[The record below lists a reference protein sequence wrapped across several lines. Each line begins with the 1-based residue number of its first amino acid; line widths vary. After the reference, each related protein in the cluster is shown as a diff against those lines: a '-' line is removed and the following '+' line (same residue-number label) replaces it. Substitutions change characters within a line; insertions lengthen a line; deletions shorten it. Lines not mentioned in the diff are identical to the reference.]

1 MKTTGEKTGILIL
14 AVIIIMAVSCKR
26 EKFPGSGDILIKWE
40 VISNTYNKDQTA
52 VKAEFTIENRSQTV
66 LNDQN
71 WTLYFNQSPRYVL
84 NSGASS
90 GAQVELI
97 NGDWYRIFP
106 EEGFELQ
113 PGEKFSITYESRY
126 WWIKESDAPHGLYF
140 VFINSRGKEKIVT
153 VNNFTIV
160 PFERTEQLSRHFRDE
175 TPVPTPEVLFHQNKN
190 LNELHRSFIP
200 PIIPTPVY
208 YIATSEMA
216 DFNDDFTIYYNP
228 VLQSEALHL
237 QNRIKVIFGWDIN
250 AIQGYSDD
258 DFSINL
264 IVENFSVNGKSEN
277 AYRLEVNEFGNVY
290 IRGTDPTGVFYG
302 IQSLLALLPL
312 EAFSN
317 GDINNTGLPVVW
329 IEDAPRFGY
338 RGVHV
343 DVSRNFFPK
352 ESIQKMIDILA
363 FYKINT
369 LHMHLTDD
377 EGWRLEIKALPEL
390 TEVGGQRGHTTKD
403 AAALHPAFGSGPFP
417 YADGKFGSGF
427 YTQEDFMKILQY
439 AHNRHIRVIAE
450 INMPG
455 HARAAIKAMEARYN
469 YFMERGDE
477 AAAEEFRLIDPEET
491 SEYLSAQ
498 LFNDNVVNVAR
509 ESTYRFFETVLDEI
523 IEMYEKAGAPL
534 DIIHVGGDEVPR
546 GAWSASPMIDELM
559 EKLHHID
566 KPRNMHAYFTERT
579 LEIITSRGLKM
590 AGWEE
595 VALKHDAEGNHVPN
609 VSFAD
614 GNVIPYVWNNLWGA
628 QDLAYRLANRGF
640 PVVLCHVTAFY
651 FDLAYNK
658 DPKEPGLYWGGFVNT
673 RDAWHYNPYDVF
685 KTTTR
690 DNMGRKVDIETEYR
704 HMERLHPDAR
714 KKIMGVQAQ
723 LWSETVLNPEI
734 LEYYLLPKLI
744 GFSESAWAKERVWE
758 TTANDNLRNQQVE
771 TEWNAFVNALGQ
783 RELPRLAHLFGGY
796 NYRIPAPGAILEDG
810 FLEANTEF
818 PGLQIRYTTD
828 GSEPGPES
836 AVYTGKIKLS
846 VDLLKVRAFDASGR
860 SSRTIDVENNSLI
873 P

>member
-1 MKTTGEKTGILIL
+1 MKETGGKTGILFL
-14 AVIIIMAVSCKR
+14 LIIGIMATSCKQ
-26 EKFPGSGDILIKWE
+26 EKFPGADEIKITWE

-52 VKAEFTIENRSQTV
+52 VKAEFTIENLSQSI

-97 NGDWYRIFP
+97 NGDWYRVFP
-106 EEGFELQ
+106 EEGFELL
-113 PGEKFSITYESRY
+113 PGEKFSVIYESQH
-126 WWIKESDAPHGLYF
+126 WWIKESDAPQGLYF
-140 VFINSRGKEKIVT
+140 VFRDSNGDEKIVLAE
-153 VNNFTIV
+153 NYTIL
-160 PFERTEQLSRHFRDE
+160 PFERPEQLSRHLRDE
-175 TPVPTPEVLFHQNKN
+175 VPVPTPDVLFHQNIK
-190 LNELHRSFIP
+190 LSYLHSSFVP
-200 PIIPTPVY
+200 PIIPTPVS

-216 DFNDDFTIYYNP
+216 DFTDEFTIFYATG
-228 VLQSEALHL
+228 LQSEAMHL
-237 QNRIKVIFGWDIN
+237 QRVLKDIFGWEIK
-250 AIQGYSDD
+250 ITEGYSDD

-264 IVENFSVNGKSEN
+264 MVERFFVNGKSES

-290 IRGTDPTGVFYG
+290 IRGTDPAGVFYG
-302 IQSLLALLPL
+302 IQSLIALFPL
-312 EAFSN
+312 NAFSN
-317 GDINNTGLPVVW
+317 GDINNTGLPMVK

-352 ESIQKMIDILA
+352 KNILKMIDILA

-390 TEVGGQRGHTTKD
+390 TEVGAQRGHTTKD
-403 AAALHPAFGSGPFP
+403 APALHPAFGSGPFP
-417 YADGKFGSGF
+417 FADGKFGSGF
-427 YTQEDFMKILQY
+427 YTQEDFIEILQY
-439 AHNRHIRVIAE
+439 ANQRHMRVIPE

-469 YFMERGDE
+469 YFMEQGDME
-477 AAAEEFRLIDPEET
+477 AAEEYRLIDPEET
-491 SEYLSAQ
+491 SVYLSAQ
-498 LFNDNVVNVAR
+498 LFTDNVVNVAR
-509 ESTYRFFETVLDEI
+509 ESAYRFFETVLDEVI
-523 IEMYEKAGAPL
+523 QMYEKAGAPL

-559 EKLHHID
+559 EKLDHID
-566 KPRNMHAYFTERT
+566 NPQNMHAYFTERT
-579 LEIITSRGLKM
+579 LEILTARGLKM

-595 VALKHDAEGNHVPN
+595 VALKDDAEGNHVPN

-614 GNVIPYVWNNLWGA
+614 GNVIPFVWNNLWGA

-685 KTTTR
+685 KTTTM
-690 DNMGRKVDIETEYR
+690 DNMGRLVDIETEYR
-704 HMERLHPDAR
+704 HMERLNPAAR
-714 KKIMGVQAQ
+714 HKIMGVQAQ
-723 LWSETVLNPEI
+723 LWSETIVNPDL
-734 LEYYLLPKLI
+734 LEYYLLPKLV
-744 GFSESAWAKERVWE
+744 GFAESAWAKERVWE
-758 TTANDNLRNQQVE
+758 TTESSELRNRQVE
-771 TEWNAFVNALGQ
+771 TEWNAFANALGR
-783 RELPRLAHLFGGY
+783 RELPRLAYIFGGY
-796 NYRIPAPGAILEDG
+796 NYRIPAPGAILIDG

-818 PGLQIRYTTD
+818 PGLQVRYTTD
-828 GSEPGPES
+828 GSEPGPQS
-836 AVYTGKIKLS
+836 ALYNGKIKLS
-846 VDLLKVRAFDASGR
+846 VDSVKLKAFDAAGR
-860 SSRTIDVENNSLI
+860 SSRTVVVESI
-873 P
+873 PLMP

>member
-1 MKTTGEKTGILIL
+1 MKKTVGKTGILFLIM
-14 AVIIIMAVSCKR
+14 ISIIMMSCKR
-26 EKFPGSGDILIKWE
+26 EKFPRADEIKITWE
-40 VISNTYNKDQTA
+40 VLSNTYDKEQTA
-52 VKAEFTIENRSQTV
+52 VKAEFTIENLSQTV

-90 GAQVELI
+90 GVQVELI

-106 EEGFELQ
+106 GEGFELL
-113 PGEKFSITYESRY
+113 PGQKISVIYESRH
-126 WWIKESDAPHGLYF
+126 WWIKESDAPQGLYF
-140 VFINSRGKEKIVT
+140 VFKDSNGNEEIVLAE
-153 VNNFTIV
+153 NYTIL
-160 PFERTEQLSRHFRDE
+160 PFERPEQLSRHLRDE
-175 TPVPTPEVLFHQNKN
+175 VPVPTPEIIFHQNKN
-190 LNELHRSFIP
+190 LSELHSSFVP
-200 PIIPTPVY
+200 PIIPTPVS

-216 DFNDDFTIYYNP
+216 DFTDEFTIYHASE
-228 VLQSEALHL
+228 LHSEALHL
-237 QNRIKVIFGWDIN
+237 QSVIRDILGWELMVSE
-250 AIQGYSDD
+250 GYSDD

-264 IVENFSVNGKSEN
+264 ILENFFVNGKSKS
-277 AYRLEVNEFGNVY
+277 AYKLEVNEFGNVY
-290 IRGTDPTGVFYG
+290 IRGTDPSGVFYG
-302 IQSLLALLPL
+302 IQSLIALLPL
-312 EAFSN
+312 DAFSN
-317 GDINNTGLPVVW
+317 GNMSDTGLPVVR

-352 ESIQKMIDILA
+352 ENILKMIDILA

-390 TEVGGQRGHTTKD
+390 TQVGAQRGHTTKD
-403 AAALHPAFGSGPFP
+403 APALHPAFGSGPFP
-417 YADGKFGSGF
+417 FTEGKFGSGF
-427 YTQEDFMKILQY
+427 YTQADFIEILQY
-439 AHNRHIRVIAE
+439 ANQRHMRVIPE

-469 YFMERGDE
+469 YFMEKGDVE
-477 AAAEEFRLIDPEET
+477 AAEEYRLIDPEET

-498 LFNDNVVNVAR
+498 LFTDNVVNVAR
-509 ESTYRFFETVLDEI
+509 ESAYRFFETVLDEI
-523 IEMYEKAGAPL
+523 IELYEQAGAPL
-534 DIIHVGGDEVPR
+534 EIIHVGGDEVPR
-546 GAWSASPMIDELM
+546 GAWSESPMIDELM
-559 EKLHHID
+559 AKLDHID
-566 KPRNMHAYFTERT
+566 NPQNMHAYFTERT

-595 VALKHDAEGNHVPN
+595 VALKDDEEGNHVPN
-609 VSFAD
+609 IRFAD

-651 FDLAYNK
+651 FDLSYNK

-690 DNMGRKVDIETEYR
+690 DNMGRMVDIENEYR
-704 HMERLHPDAR
+704 HMERLNPAAR
-714 KKIMGVQAQ
+714 NKILGLQAQ
-723 LWSETVLNPEI
+723 LWSETILNPDM
-734 LEYYLLPKLI
+734 LEYYLLPKLA
-744 GFSESAWAKERVWE
+744 GFAESAWAKERVWE
-758 TTANDNLRNQQVE
+758 TTASQNMRNRQVE
-771 TEWNAFVNALGQ
+771 AEWNAFANALGK
-783 RELPRLAHLFGGY
+783 RELPRLAYLFGGY
-796 NYRIPAPGAILEDG
+796 NYRIPPPGAILNDG

-828 GSEPGPES
+828 GSEPGPQS
-836 AVYTGKIKLS
+836 ALYNGKIKLS
-846 VDLLKVRAFDASGR
+846 VDSVKVRAFDAAGR
-860 SSRTIDVENNSLI
+860 SSKTVFVESNSSPL
-873 P
+873 

>member
-1 MKTTGEKTGILIL
+1 MKNTGKKTGILIL

-26 EKFPGSGDILIKWE
+26 EKFPAADDIKITWE
-40 VISNTYNKDQTA
+40 VISNTYNKDEAA
-52 VKAEFTIENRSQTV
+52 VKASFTIENKSQTV
-66 LNDQN
+66 LSDDN
-71 WTLYFNQSPRYVL
+71 WTLYFNQSPRFVIH
-84 NSGASS
+84 SGEGS

-106 EEGFELQ
+106 DEGFELL
-113 PGEKFSITYESRY
+113 PGETFSVTYESRH
-126 WWIKESDAPHGLYF
+126 WWIKESDAPKGLYF
-140 VFINSRGKEKIVT
+140 VFKDGNGKEKIVMA
-153 VNNFTIV
+153 NNYSVV
-160 PFERTEQLSRHFRDE
+160 PFERPEQLSRHFRDE
-175 TPVPTPEVLFHQNKN
+175 VPVPTPEILFQQNKN
-190 LNELHRSFIP
+190 LTELHRSFIP
-200 PIIPTPVY
+200 PIIPTPVS

-216 DFNDDFTIYYNP
+216 DFTEEFTIYYAAG
-228 VLQSEALHL
+228 LQSEAVHL
-237 QNRIKVIFGWDIN
+237 QNRIKEIFGWDLN

-264 IVENFSVNGKSEN
+264 LVENFTVNGNSES

-290 IRGTDPTGVFYG
+290 IHGTDPSGVFYG
-302 IQSLLALLPL
+302 IQSLIAMLPL

-317 GDINNTGLPVVW
+317 GDLNNTGLPVVR

-352 ESIQKMIDILA
+352 ESILKMIDILA

-369 LHMHLTDD
+369 FHMHLTDD

-390 TEVGGQRGHTTKD
+390 TEVGGQRGHTSKD

-427 YTQEDFMKILQY
+427 YTQEDFMEILQY
-439 AHNRHIRVIAE
+439 AHNRHIRVIPE
-450 INMPG
+450 INLPG

-509 ESTYRFFETVLDEI
+509 ESTYRFFETVLDEV
-523 IEMYEKAGAPL
+523 IEIYEKAGATL
-534 DIIHVGGDEVPR
+534 EIIHVGGDEVPR

-559 EKLHHID
+559 EKLDHID
-566 KPRNMHAYFTERT
+566 NPQNMHAYFTERT

-595 VALKHDAEGNHVPN
+595 VALKDDAEGNHVPN
-609 VSFAD
+609 VAFAD

-651 FDLAYNK
+651 FDLSYNK
-658 DPKEPGLYWGGFVNT
+658 DPKEPGLYWGGFVKT

-690 DNMGRKVDIETEYR
+690 DNMGRLVDIENEYR
-704 HMERLHPDAR
+704 HMERLDPSAR
-714 KKIMGVQAQ
+714 QKILGVQAQ
-723 LWSETVLNPEI
+723 LWSETILNPDL
-734 LEYYLLPKLI
+734 LEYYLLPKLL
-744 GFSESAWAKERVWE
+744 GFAESAWAKERVWE
-758 TTANDNLRNQQVE
+758 TTADQNLRNRQVE
-771 TEWNAFVNALGQ
+771 TEWNAFANALGQ

-796 NYRIPAPGAILEDG
+796 NYRLPAPGAILVDG

-828 GSEPGPES
+828 GSEPVPGS
-836 AVYTGKIKLS
+836 ALYTGKIKLS
-846 VDLLKVRAFDASGR
+846 VDSVKLKAFDAAGL
-860 SSRTIDVENNSLI
+860 SSRTVVVGSNTQM